1 MSDRRDAMLA
11 RAILHADAPAVAPE
25 DWWRGAVFYQIYLRS
40 FRDGNGDGIGDLK
53 GVAEKLDYL
62 ADLGID
68 GIWLAPFYA
77 SPQVDFGYDVSDMR
91 AVDPSMGTI
100 EDLKAVIE
108 GAHDRGIRVLADF
121 VPCHT
126 SDQHEWFQQSRS
138 GRDAP
143 HADWYVWAD
152 RSEDGTP
159 PNNWLSSFGG
169 PAWTWEP
176 RRSQYYYH
184 PFLTCQPA
192 LNLRNEDALCAVLD
206 AMAFW
211 RDVGIDGFRL
221 DAVQCLCWDETL
233 RSNPPRGE
241 PFDDVAIGGG
251 PNNPFAA
258 QSHLFDRDVPHGLR
272 IIERMRRE
280 LTEGH
285 PEFALI
291 GELADVDSSRLA
303 VKYTAGRERLHAVYD
318 FDLIQKSDPVARLI
332 ETLRVRSDHVGS
344 GWYYNVLTNHDTQ
357 RAVSQLTGFAEDA
370 GRREEAAKLL
380 LFLQATLRG
389 GAIVFQGEEL
399 GLPQPEVAREDMHDP
414 WAINLYPDFVGR
426 DGVRMPF
433 PWDAGADHAGFT
445 DGDDPWMPV
454 AEAHRPLAVSAQAEE
469 EGSVLSFFKALLR
482 WRREHGFLR
491 LADETI
497 AEGEDGP
504 VLAFTRAGDGEE
516 MTFLANLGL
525 APQVHSAPRG
535 AKLEAVPGSAA
546 RAKEEGIALPP
557 LGFAAVRLG

>member
-11 RAILHADAPAVAPE
+11 RALLRADGPSVAPQ
-25 DWWRGAVFYQIYLRS
+25 DWWRGAIFYQVYLRS
-40 FRDGNGDGIGDLK
+40 FRDGNGDGIGDLR
-53 GVAEKLDYL
+53 GLAEKLDYL
-62 ADLGID
+62 AGLGID

-77 SPQVDFGYDVSDMR
+77 SPQVDFGYDVTDMR
-91 AVDPSMGTI
+91 AVDPSMGTL
-100 EDLKAVIE
+100 EDLHAVIE
-108 GAHDRGIRVLADF
+108 GAHERGLRVLADF

-126 SDQHEWFQQSRS
+126 SNRHEWFEDSRS
-138 GRDAP
+138 GRDTE

-184 PFLTCQPA
+184 PFLDCQPA
-192 LNLRNEDALCAVLD
+192 LNLRNADALGAVLG
-206 AMAFW
+206 AMGFW
-211 RDVGIDGFRL
+211 RDQGIDGFRL

-233 RSNPPRGE
+233 RSNPPKGA

-251 PNNPFAA
+251 PNNPFAE
-258 QSHLFDRDVPHGLR
+258 QSHLFDRDVPYGLA
-272 IIERMRRE
+272 IIERMRDE
-280 LTEGH
+280 LCADH

-291 GELADVDSSRLA
+291 GELADVDSSRIA
-303 VKYTAGRERLHAVYD
+303 VKYTGGRDRLHAIYD

-332 ETLRVRSDHVGS
+332 ETLRVRAEHVGS

-357 RAVSQLTGFAEDA
+357 RAVSDLTAFAEEA

-389 GAIVFQGEEL
+389 GAIVYQGEEL

-433 PWDAGADHAGFT
+433 PWDAEAEHGGFT
-445 DGDDPWMPV
+445 DGDAPWMPV
-454 AEAHRPLAVSAQAEE
+454 ADVHRPLAASAQARDDS
-469 EGSVLSFFKALLR
+469 SVLSFFKALLR
-482 WRREHGFLR
+482 WRRRHSFLR
-491 LADETI
+491 LAVETVHPEDSAPVI
-497 AEGEDGP
+497 AYAREGEDD
-504 VLAFTRAGDGEE
+504 A

-525 APQVHSAPRG
+525 EPRFHPCR
-535 AKLEAVPGSAA
+535 EARLLDVPGSTAHA
-546 RAKEEGIALPP
+546 TEEGVELPP
-557 LGFAAVRLG
+557 LAFAAFRST